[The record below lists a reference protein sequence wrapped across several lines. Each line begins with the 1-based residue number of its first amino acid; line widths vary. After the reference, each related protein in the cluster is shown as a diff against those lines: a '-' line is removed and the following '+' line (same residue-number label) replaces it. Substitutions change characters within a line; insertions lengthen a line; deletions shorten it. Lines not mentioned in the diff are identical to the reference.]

1 MSRGYWVPS
10 ASVSSQ
16 VPKPEDVVR
25 AIGPESGEL
34 LARGER
40 HHRVLAELA
49 EYELIELRFGPDFEG
64 VDPHSHADHVD
75 SFYVLAG
82 EVEFLI
88 GDEVVRAGPGSFV
101 AAPAGVT
108 HGFRVVGDAE
118 LRMLN
123 IHAPNAGFIRRLRA
137 E

>member
-1 MSRGYWVPS
+1 M
-10 ASVSSQ
+10 
-16 VPKPEDVVR
+16 PEHAIS

-40 HHRVLAELA
+40 HHRALAELP

-64 VDPHSHADHVD
+64 VDLHSHAGHVD

-82 EVEFLI
+82 QVEFVL

-101 AAPAGVT
+101 AVPAGVT

-123 IHAPNAGFIRRLRA
+123 IHAPNAGFIGRLRG

>member
-1 MSRGYWVPS
+1 MSS
-10 ASVSSQ
+10 NDAI
-16 VPKPEDVVR
+16 R

-40 HHRVLAELA
+40 HHRVLAELP

-64 VDPHSHADHVD
+64 VDPHTHADHVD

-82 EVEFLI
+82 EVEFLL
-88 GDEVVRAGPGSFV
+88 GEELVRAGPGSFV
-101 AAPAGVT
+101 AAPAGLT

-123 IHAPNAGFIRRLRA
+123 IHAPNAAFIGPLRG